1 LVDRISQLATLTDA
15 DSVDGLWNSGRTLPE
30 LTQHGGAALTMSK
43 FFEETR
49 PRRIYGDAL
58 HADHYGLKWVLV
70 KDPFYDPLLTFAGF
84 RRVDTLEDKTITSG
98 ARRER
103 RLPCP

>member
-1 LVDRISQLATLTDA
+1 
-15 DSVDGLWNSGRTLPE
+15 
-30 LTQHGGAALTMSK
+30 MSK
-43 FFEETR
+43 FFEK
-49 PRRIYGDAL
+49 PGLDAL
-58 HADHYGLKWVLV
+58 RAMLYHADHYGLKWVLV

-84 RRVDTLEDKTITSG
+84 RRVDTLEDKTITIG